1 MAPTQHFRHKQHSL
15 AESESHKK
23 AKKRKKSL
31 KDQLCGVQRLLRQ
44 VMLARGLILVQVVK
58 FILLLIYN
66 LTNICTLNN

>member
-44 VMLARGLILVQVVK
+44 VMLARGLILVQIVQVYIA
-58 FILLLIYN
+58 FN
-66 LTNICTLNN
+66 LQFNKHLYFK